1 MRCFPVSQAEPRHL
15 RQHDLAWRNRC
26 GPLRRACSAS
36 GFGPPGFLDALRAEL
51 ADQPN
56 IHTCDIYPAFINTIC
71 SKEFPD
77 DLGEKGTSELPIGL
91 LESS

>member
-1 MRCFPVSQAEPRHL
+1 V
-15 RQHDLAWRNRC
+15 
-26 GPLRRACSAS
+26 
-36 GFGPPGFLDALRAEL
+36 ALRAEL